1 MNRSEPAVPR
11 LRSAATKEQLREY
24 LEGRFRTEKYG
35 VPYFLAESEAK
46 QSDPRKKAVAARARS
61 GRGLNV
67 QVIRSYS
74 WAAAEACFVSGLF

>member
-1 MNRSEPAVPR
+1 MNRSAPAVPR

-35 VPYFLAESEAK
+35 VPYFLAESEATA
-46 QSDPRKKAVAARARS
+46 RKKAVGARARS

-74 WAAAEACFVSGLF
+74 WAAAEASFVSGLF